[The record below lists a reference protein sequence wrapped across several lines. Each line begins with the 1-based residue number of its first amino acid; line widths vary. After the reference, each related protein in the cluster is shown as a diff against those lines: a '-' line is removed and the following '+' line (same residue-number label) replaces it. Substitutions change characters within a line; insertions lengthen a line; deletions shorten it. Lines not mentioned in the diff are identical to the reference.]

1 MILSWWGLTEIYS
14 NSKDCWQKTPSF
26 LYLPAPE
33 KKGEKEKQK
42 KSEKK
47 REEKQKGI
55 ILRGKNIVH

>member
-1 MILSWWGLTEIYS
+1 
-14 NSKDCWQKTPSF
+14 